1 MPAAERAPNKDP
13 NASADAPMKTAPSA
27 YRTIIGLEVHV
38 QLNTASKMFCGCSA
52 AYAEAEPNSHVCP
65 VCLGMP
71 GVLPVINRSA
81 VEKTILTGLAL
92 GCTIPE
98 FAKFDRKNYAYP
110 DLMKWYQISQ
120 YDMPLCVGGALDIEL
135 DGSTKRI
142 GITRVHLE
150 EDTAKMIHATGEGGD
165 EVSLIDVNRSGTPLM
180 EIVSEPDIETPRQAR
195 AYLVALRNILI
206 HLDVSEAS
214 MQHGQLRCDANISVW
229 PQGVEMGDVKVEIK
243 NMNSFRAVQR
253 ALAFEEVR
261 LRAHW
266 DEHGE
271 MPPQETRGWVE
282 AAGHTVSQRTKEYSH
297 DYRYFPE
304 PDLPPLAIGREWVE
318 EIRARMPELPDRI
331 RARLVDDIGLKP
343 DDADQFI
350 NDRPLLLYFEAAT
363 VEYEDRQR
371 LANRILND
379 LVRDLNEAAMSVA
392 DSPISPAGLVEL
404 LELEDGGK
412 VSSKMGAA
420 IFKRMFAT
428 GKGAAEI
435 AAETGEQISDEDEL
449 IEIVRTAILGNP
461 GTVEDFLAG
470 KKQAAGFLVGQVMK
484 ATGGRA
490 NPGAVNEILRREL
503 SD

>member
-1 MPAAERAPNKDP
+1 MA
-13 NASADAPMKTAPSA
+13 TATGTK
-27 YRTIIGLEVHV
+27 YRTVIGLEVHA
-38 QLNTASKMFCGCSA
+38 QLKTDSKMFCGCSS
-52 AYAEAEPNSHVCP
+52 AYAEAAPNTHVCP

-71 GVLPVINRSA
+71 GVLPVINQKA

-120 YDMPLCVGGALDIEL
+120 YDMPLCVGGALEVEL
-135 DGSTKRI
+135 AGGVKRF

-180 EIVSEPDIETPRQAR
+180 EIVSEPDMESPEEAR
-195 AYLVALRNILI
+195 AYLMALRNILVF
-206 HLDVSEAS
+206 LDVSEAS
-214 MQHGQLRCDANISVW
+214 MQHGQFRCDANISVW
-229 PQGVEMGDVKVEIK
+229 PEGMEMGDVKVEIK

-261 LRAHW
+261 LREYW
-266 DEHGE
+266 DEHDE
-271 MPPQETRGWVE
+271 MPAQETRGWVE
-282 AAGHTVSQRTKEYSH
+282 RTGQTVSQRTKEYSH

-304 PDLPPLAIGREWVE
+304 PDLPPLTIGRAWVE
-318 EIRARMPELPDRI
+318 EIRAGMPALPEQV
-331 RARLVDDIGLKP
+331 RARLVDEVGLKP

-350 NDRPLLLYFEAAT
+350 NDRALLLYFEEAADH
-363 VEYEDRQR
+363 YEDRQR

-379 LVRDLNEAAMSVA
+379 LARELNEAAKSVA
-392 DSPISPAGLVEL
+392 ESPVSPASLVEL
-404 LELEDGGK
+404 LELEDGDK
-412 VSSKMGAA
+412 VSSKMGAS
-420 IFKRMFAT
+420 IFKQMFAT

-449 IEIVRTAILGNP
+449 LEIVRTAILGNP
-461 GTVEDFLAG
+461 QAAEDFRAG

-484 ATGGRA
+484 STRGRA
-490 NPGAVNEILRREL
+490 NPGAVNEILGREL
-503 SD
+503 ND